1 VQQPPDEFDR
11 IFGVRQV
18 DKEAV
23 LTAGLWE
30 LTAHHRDTCEA
41 YRRILDALSAPRSG
55 TLTDVPWI
63 PVRLFKE
70 HVLRS
75 IGEDEVFRRLTS
87 SGTTGADVSKIDLD
101 AAAAQRQSRALSR
114 TVQQVV
120 GTQRLPMLIVDSR
133 AVTRGSSFSA
143 RGAGVVGMM
152 NFGRQH
158 VFALDDDMQLD
169 RQAIN
174 AFLDKVAGQR
184 FLVFGFTFMVWQY
197 LSEARAGEFDM
208 SKGIL
213 IHSGGWKKLV
223 DRAVTPAAFREH
235 FARTTGL
242 VDIHNFYGMVEQIG
256 TVFLESP
263 DGDGT
268 LTCPSFADVIIRD
281 PLSFEPLPDGETGLI
296 QTVSLLPT
304 SYPGHS
310 VLTED
315 LGRIEGIDDTPRL
328 GRRFSVAGRL
338 PRAEARGCSDT
349 FVAA

>member
-1 VQQPPDEFDR
+1 MEQPTDEFDR
-11 IFGVRQV
+11 IFGVPQAV
-18 DKEAV
+18 KEAE
-23 LTAGLWE
+23 LLPALWE
-30 LTAHHRDTCEA
+30 LTAHHRSACEA
-41 YRRILDALSAPRSG
+41 YRRILDGIAAPQTG
-55 TLTDVPWI
+55 GLNDVPWL

-75 IGEDEVFRRLTS
+75 IDEGDVFRRLTS

-114 TVQQVV
+114 TMQQVL
-120 GTQRLPMLIVDSR
+120 GPMRLPMLVVDSK
-133 AVTRGSSFSA
+133 AVTRGASFSA
-143 RGAGVVGMM
+143 RGAGVLGMM

-158 VFALDDDMQLD
+158 VFALDDEMRLDADAVKRFLD
-169 RQAIN
+169 RV
-174 AFLDKVAGQR
+174 DGQR
-184 FLVFGFTFMVWQY
+184 FLVFGFTFMVWQF
-197 LSEARAGEFDM
+197 LAEVRAGEFDM
-208 SKGIL
+208 SRGTL
-213 IHSGGWKKLV
+213 VHSGGWKKLV
-223 DRAVTPAAFREH
+223 DQAVSPTVFREH
-235 FARTTGL
+235 FRSTTGL
-242 VDIHNFYGMVEQIG
+242 TDIHNFYGMVEQIG

-263 DGDGT
+263 NGDGT

-281 PLSFEPLPDGETGLI
+281 PLTFAPLPDGETGLI
-296 QTVSLLPT
+296 QTLSLLPT

-315 LGRIEGIDDTPRL
+315 LGRIEGVDDTSRF